1 MPLSSQQLAFLAFLL
16 IPGSSLVF
24 VTGQTAGQNAWLAEM
39 LAILPGIYI
48 LWAIL
53 KLHDRFPGLRIT
65 QISCELLGRF
75 LGTVLNI
82 LFFWSIFI
90 ITVELVYDIGL
101 LLKVIYPAIPRLI
114 LFPII
119 ILPCMYALYKGLTV
133 LGRLGELFFFI
144 AVSFIILA
152 IITAIPIMD
161 ISKLRPVVSEW
172 KLLVGGFLYAA
183 DWPFDEVIIFALFL
197 PLVSNLK
204 QEKRK
209 VYLWYLLS
217 GGAMTILDLQTI
229 SILGPYLTQLSQFPI
244 FEVFRLVGFGEFRRL
259 ELGFLILWF
268 LTGVTAITIFLQG
281 ILFICQD
288 VFYKKDFK
296 PLILPLG
303 LAIVV
308 FASYMFPADIVYNLL
323 GFKYTPIYTFPVNL
337 LYPTILLIT
346 AKLRKPQSQNQAAE
360 SSDQSSSP

>member
-1 MPLSSQQLAFLAFLL
+1 MPLSSQQLAFLAFLF

-24 VTGQTAGQNAWLAEM
+24 VTGQAAGQSAWLAEM
-39 LAILPGIYI
+39 IAIIPGIYI

-65 QISCELLGRF
+65 EISCELLGRF

-82 LFFWSIFI
+82 LFFWSIF
-90 ITVELVYDIGL
+90 VFAAEFVYDIGL
-101 LLKVIYPAIPRLI
+101 LLKVIYPTIPRLI
-114 LFPII
+114 IFPII
-119 ILPCMYALYKGLTV
+119 IFPCIYALYKGLTV

-144 AVSFIILA
+144 AVFFIILA
-152 IITAIPIMD
+152 IIMAIPIMD
-161 ISKLRPVVSEW
+161 ISKLKPVVNEW
-172 KLLVGGFLYAA
+172 KPLVAGFLYAA
-183 DWPFDEVIIFALFL
+183 DWPFDEVVIFALFL

-209 VYLWYLLS
+209 VYMWYLLS
-217 GGAMTILDLQTI
+217 GGAMVILSLQTI
-229 SILGPYLTQLSQFPI
+229 SILGPYLTKLSQFPI

-259 ELGFLILWF
+259 EMGFLLLWF
-268 LTGVTAITIFLQG
+268 LTGVTAITILLQG

-288 VFYKKDFK
+288 VFSLKDFK

-303 LAIVV
+303 LAMVV
-308 FASYMFPADIVYNLL
+308 FTSYMFPSDITYNLL
-323 GFKYTPIYTFPVNL
+323 GFKYTPVYTFPVNL
-337 LYPTILLIT
+337 LYPTILLIA

-360 SSDQSSSP
+360 SSDQPST